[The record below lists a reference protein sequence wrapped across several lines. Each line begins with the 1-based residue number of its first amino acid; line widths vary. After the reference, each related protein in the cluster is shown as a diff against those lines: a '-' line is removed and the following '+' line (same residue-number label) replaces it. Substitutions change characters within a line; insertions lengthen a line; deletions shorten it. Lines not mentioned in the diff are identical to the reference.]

1 MKGRRLYQFALAMAD
16 CAAQGTEFLTPNV
29 APELGVALSKIART
43 LRESDEWC
51 VAGLATCAIAVHR
64 VRVTGSVRK

>member
-16 CAAQGTEFLTPNV
+16 CAARGGDFLPPNIPP
-29 APELGVALSKIART
+29 ALGEGLFKTAHT

-51 VAGLATCAIAVHR
+51 VAGLAACTIAAHRAINASQ
-64 VRVTGSVRK
+64 TK